1 MTTTIREG
9 SIVRLRVSVGT
20 KIGRLGV
27 VVRIHRP
34 TGDVVVVWGTGTRRA
49 HLPHVLVTPREAAGL
64 ALGLTKPRYFYGHA
78 QWIGTAAK
86 VEAQPGVAPGFLLAA
101 LRELLAP
108 GM

>member
-1 MTTTIREG
+1 M
-9 SIVRLRVSVGT
+9 
-20 KIGRLGV
+20 
-27 VVRIHRP
+27 
-34 TGDVVVVWGTGTRRA
+34 
-49 HLPHVLVTPREAAGL
+49 LVTPREAAGL
-64 ALGLTKPRYFYGHA
+64 ALGLTKPTYFYGHA